1 MEVKHWVTGIHDEL
15 PIQVASD
22 GKDTIAPQTVMDVF
36 TKMSKKYPERVALS
50 VKRDG
55 QWKKWHFKQYY
66 EETLK
71 AAAAFVKLGLQSGQ
85 AVAIMGFNSPEWF
98 ISDLAA
104 IAAGGIACG
113 VYTTNGPEATHYV
126 IEHSEAAIVVVETE
140 QQCEKILKLL
150 PRLPLVKKIIQWSGK
165 MTENEHVMSW
175 EQLMK
180 LSEGDT
186 ESVAEVERRIT
197 GLKPNKT
204 CTLIY
209 TSGTTGPPK
218 AVMITHDNITWT
230 AACQM
235 EETGGREDAPFAVV
249 SYLPLSHIAAQMVDI
264 HAPLS
269 VAGEVWFAAPDA
281 LKGSLVNTLKEVR
294 PTHFLGV
301 PRIWEKIEEKMRSAG
316 AQAQGMKKSLATWAK
331 KKGLEGTIANQ
342 EGKGYPTGW
351 WLANTLV
358 FNKVKV
364 ALGLDRCIFA
374 VTGAAPIAKTTLDY
388 FNSLNLP
395 LHEVYGMSESTGAI
409 SINTLEHTRTGTVG
423 RAIKGIEVKLDNPD
437 AEGHGEIIFRGRN
450 QFSGYLKNDKDTSE
464 AIDANGF
471 IHTGDVGKFDKDGF
485 LSITGRIKE
494 LIITAGGENIPPVL
508 IEDELKKQLSILSNA
523 MLIGDKRKFLSC
535 LITLKMET
543 NKEAKEGAYQFSDN
557 LAPQV
562 IKEIEA
568 AGSQAKT
575 IQDALKDDKLREFIQ
590 AGVDRYNKVATSA
603 AQRIQ
608 KFTLLEKDFT
618 LETGELTPTLKLK
631 RKIVSKQY
639 EAVIDKF
646 YEEKDKD

>member
-1 MEVKHWVTGIHDEL
+1 MATKHWVTGIHDEL
-15 PIQVASD
+15 PIQLSSD
-22 GKDTIAPQTVMDVF
+22 GKAAIPPKTVMEVF

-55 QWKKWHFKQYY
+55 QWKKWNYKQYY
-66 EETLK
+66 EDTLK
-71 AAAAFVKLGLQSGQ
+71 AATAFVKLGLQPGQ
-85 AVAIMGFNSPEWF
+85 SVAIMGFNSPEWF

-113 VYTTNGPEATHYV
+113 VYTTNGPEATFYV
-126 IEHSEAAIVVVETE
+126 IEHSDAGIVVVETE
-140 QQCEKILKLL
+140 QQCEKIVKLL

-186 ESVAEVERRIT
+186 ESTAEVERRIT

>member
-1 MEVKHWVTGIHDEL
+1 MDVKHWVTGINDEL
-15 PIQVASD
+15 PIQVALD

-36 TKMSKKYPERVALS
+36 TKMSKKYPERIALS

-55 QWKKWHFKQYY
+55 QWKKWYYKQYY

-71 AAAAFVKLGLQSGQ
+71 VATAFVKLGLQASQ

-113 VYTTNGPEATHYV
+113 VYTTNGTEATHYV

-165 MTENEHVMSW
+165 IVENEHVMNW

-186 ESVAEVERRIT
+186 ESAAEVERRIAA
-197 GLKPNKT
+197 LKPTKT

-218 AVMITHDNITWT
+218 AVMVTHDNITWT
-230 AACQM
+230 GACQM
-235 EETGGREDAPFAVV
+235 AESGAREESPFAVV

-264 HAPLS
+264 HAPIS

-301 PRIWEKIEEKMRSAG
+301 PRIWEKIEEKMRFAG
-316 AQAQGMKKSLATWAK
+316 AQAQGIKKSLATWAK
-331 KKGLEGTIANQ
+331 NKGLEGTIANQ
-342 EGKGYPTGW
+342 EGRGYPVGW

-358 FNKVKV
+358 FNRVKL

-374 VTGAAPIAKTTLDY
+374 LTGAAPIAKTTLDY
-388 FNSLNLP
+388 FSSLNLP

-409 SINTLEHTRTGTVG
+409 SINTIECTRTGTVG
-423 RAIKGIEVKLDNPD
+423 RSIKGIEVKLDNPD
-437 AEGHGEIIFRGRN
+437 AEGNGEIIFRGRN
-450 QFSGYLKNDKDTSE
+450 QFSGYLKNDKETSE
-464 AIDANGF
+464 TIDANGF
-471 IHTGDVGKFDKDGF
+471 VHTGDVGKFDKDGY

-508 IEDELKKQLSILSNA
+508 IEDELKKQLSIISNA

-535 LITLKMET
+535 LVTLKMET
-543 NKEAKEGAYQFSDN
+543 NKEAKEGNYQFSDN

-575 IQDALKDDKLREFIQ
+575 IQDALKDGKLREYIQ
-590 AGVDRYNKVATSA
+590 AGVDRYNKVATSG

-608 KFTLLEKDFT
+608 KFTILEKDFT

-631 RKIVSKQY
+631 RKVVSKQY
-639 EAVIDKF
+639 EVIIDKF
-646 YEEKDKD
+646 YEEKDKE

>member
-1 MEVKHWVTGIHDEL
+1 MDVKHWVTGIHDEL

-50 VKRDG
+50 IKRDG
-55 QWKKWHFKQYY
+55 QWKKWSFKQYF

-71 AAAAFVKLGLQSGQ
+71 VAAAFVKLGLQSGQ

-98 ISDLAA
+98 VSDLAA

-126 IEHSEAAIVVVETE
+126 IDHSEASIVVVETE

-165 MTENEHVMSW
+165 IVDHAHVMSW

-186 ESVAEVERRIT
+186 ESAAEVERRIAA
-197 GLKPNKT
+197 LKPNKT

-218 AVMITHDNITWT
+218 AVMVTHDNITWT

-235 EETGGREDAPFAVV
+235 AETGGREDAPFAVV

-264 HAPLS
+264 HAPLC

-316 AQAQGMKKSLATWAK
+316 AQAQGIKKSLANWAK
-331 KKGLEGTIANQ
+331 KKGLEGTIASQ

-388 FNSLNLP
+388 FSSLNLP

-409 SINTLEHTRTGTVG
+409 SINTIERTRTGTVG
-423 RAIKGIEVKLDNPD
+423 CPIKGIEVKLDNPD

-450 QFSGYLKNDKDTSE
+450 QFSGYLKNDKETGE
-464 AIDANGF
+464 TIDANGF

-508 IEDELKKQLSILSNA
+508 IEDELKKQLSIISNA

-543 NKEAKEGAYQFSDN
+543 DKEAKEGAYQFSDN

-608 KFTLLEKDFT
+608 KFALIEKDFT

-639 EAVIDKF
+639 EVIIDKF